1 RSEFDAEF
9 FRRFYSTT
17 PMHSRKK
24 IESLARAVHGL
35 CAWWDLPIKSVL
47 EVGAGVGYWS
57 DWYRRTH
64 KKVRVVSVDVSEHA
78 CRKYGHQLRD
88 ISRWSPRTKFD
99 LVICQSVL
107 QYLGDQEARR
117 AITNLA
123 RSTKNLLYFEVPTK
137 QDLRLTVDRTVTDLE
152 IYSRDGAWYQ
162 SELNKNFRQIGAGL
176 WVAKTSSIVLYELE
190 AARSNRKT

>member
-1 RSEFDAEF
+1 
-9 FRRFYSTT
+9 
-17 PMHSRKK
+17 
-24 IESLARAVHGL
+24 
-35 CAWWDLPIKSVL
+35 
-47 EVGAGVGYWS
+47 
-57 DWYRRTH
+57 
-64 KKVRVVSVDVSEHA
+64 
-78 CRKYGHQLRD
+78 QLRD

-107 QYLGDQEARR
+107 QYLGDQDARR
-117 AITNLA
+117 AIANLA

-162 SELNKNFRQIGAGL
+162 SELKKKFRQIGAGL